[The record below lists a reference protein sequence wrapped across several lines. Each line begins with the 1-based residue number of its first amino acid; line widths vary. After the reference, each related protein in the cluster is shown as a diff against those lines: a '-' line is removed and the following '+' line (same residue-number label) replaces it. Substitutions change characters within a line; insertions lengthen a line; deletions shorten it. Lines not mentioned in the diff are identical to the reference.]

1 MRNGNTDNT
10 SNIEEAQAVL
20 VTELVDTESAH
31 ELDLIEKKLNVL
43 RRLKE

>member
-1 MRNGNTDNT
+1 MRDRNTDS
-10 SNIEEAQAVL
+10 SNIEAAEATL

-43 RRLKE
+43 RRLKD